1 MNSDLVLGYAQ
12 TMSGRMV
19 ELTGR
24 VLSKP
29 TLEQQGRAHR
39 AFGELRHGLGRARVV
54 LKAHG
59 R

>member
-1 MNSDLVLGYAQ
+1 VNSDLVLGYAQ

-19 ELTGR
+19 ELTGW

-29 TLEQQGRAHR
+29 ALEQQGRAHR
-39 AFGELRHGLGRARVV
+39 AIGELRHGLGRARVV

>member
-1 MNSDLVLGYAQ
+1 MNSDLVFGYAQ

-24 VLSKP
+24 FLARPS
-29 TLEQQGRAHR
+29 LEQQGRARR
-39 AFGELRHGLGRARVV
+39 AMGEFRHGLGQARVV